1 MSCNFVANIDTIRV
15 TEVDACGK
23 PVVGAEN
30 AFVTNCVA
38 TLAMNVVTDDQD
50 DKIFRAANGNLCAI
64 KRGCRTLLGYDTELT
79 VLQASPEMIGI
90 MTGNPAYLDAAG
102 ETVGFDDCSI
112 QCNAGYAIEF
122 WAELAGQVC
131 STTGAVK
138 YLYGVLPWVTNG
150 LLSDLE
156 LGAEAVNFQ
165 LDGSTRAGGQWGT
178 GPFNVV
184 NGTGGTPAKMTTP
197 LGATCHRRMLIT
209 ELAPPVASCVA
220 VAVPA

>member
-50 DKIFRAANGNLCAI
+50 DKIFRAANGTLCAI

-90 MTGNPAYLDAAG
+90 MTG
-102 ETVGFDDCSI
+102 TRRT
-112 QCNAGYAIEF
+112 
-122 WAELAGQVC
+122 WTRLAKPSV
-131 STTGAVK
+131 SMTAPSSAT
-138 YLYGVLPWVTNG
+138 L
-150 LLSDLE
+150 
-156 LGAEAVNFQ
+156 
-165 LDGSTRAGGQWGT
+165 
-178 GPFNVV
+178 
-184 NGTGGTPAKMTTP
+184 GTPSNSGRSWP
-197 LGATCHRRMLIT
+197 GRS
-209 ELAPPVASCVA
+209 APPRAQ
-220 VAVPA
+220 